1 LAAINWTE
9 VVNPNYLYLL
19 PELTLVATMLIVM
32 IADFYVS
39 EKRYLVWFS
48 VAGLALAMILTWFTA
63 TDSSIFNPNGAP
75 KEFFGNMVVADG
87 FSFFMRAVLLGI
99 AALVTLMSTDFVE
112 KYLKGMFMEFFE
124 VMFAATLGMML
135 MVGSRD
141 FLAIYVGLELASISS
156 YVLAG
161 LLRKDAKSNEAALK
175 YFLNGAFA
183 SAVLLFGFSL
193 IYGASGE
200 TNLVHIV
207 DALRAGATH
216 PGMLSLMTVGMIFMA
231 GGFAFK
237 ISAVPMHLW
246 APDAYEGAP
255 TPIAGFFSV
264 GPKGAA
270 FGAILRI
277 FMIGLGVSPL
287 TGKWT
292 IIWAVLATASMFVG
306 NITALMQTSIKR
318 MMAYSSIAQAGY
330 LLVGVVAAGSNMTS
344 GKGIGAVL
352 FYVMGYALTN
362 LGIFAVL
369 THLDQEGEGTTLEN
383 MKGLFHRNPFYAV
396 TLFVCFLSLI
406 GIPPTVGF
414 FGKLF
419 IFNAAVEAN
428 YIWLALVMAVNSVI
442 SVGYYYG
449 VIKAM
454 FLEKSDKQA
463 LSTSTGVMI
472 TVAVS
477 FIGVMLAGILS
488 GKVIEYT
495 EMAARMLR

>member
-19 PELTLVATMLIVM
+19 PELLVVATMLIIMV
-32 IADFYVS
+32 ADFYVS

-48 VAGLALAMILTWFTA
+48 VAGLALAMFSTWFAA
-63 TDSSIFNPNGAP
+63 TDTNIINPNGAP
-75 KEFFGNMVVADG
+75 QEFFGGMVVADG
-87 FSFFMRAVLLGI
+87 FSFFMKAVLLGI

-112 KYLKGMFMEFFE
+112 KYLKGMFMEYFE
-124 VMFAATLGMML
+124 VVFAATLGMML

-141 FLAIYVGLELASISS
+141 FLAIYVGLELTSISS

-193 IYGASGE
+193 VYGASGE
-200 TNLVHIV
+200 THLPTIV
-207 DALRAGATH
+207 MRLAEGVSH

-264 GPKGAA
+264 GPKAAA
-270 FGAILRI
+270 FGAILRV

-292 IIWAVLATASMFVG
+292 LIWAVLATASMFVG
-306 NITALMQTSIKR
+306 NITALMQTNIKR

-330 LLVGVVAAGSNMTS
+330 ILVGVVAAGSNMGS
-344 GKGIGAVL
+344 GKGTAAVL

-369 THLDQEGEGTTLEN
+369 THMDQEGQGVTVEDFR
-383 MKGLFHRNPFYAV
+383 GLFSRNPFYAV
-396 TLFVCFLSLI
+396 TLLLCFVSLI

-419 IFNAAVEAN
+419 IFNGAVEAG
-428 YIWLALVMAVNSVI
+428 YLWLALVMAVNSVI

-449 VIKAM
+449 LVKVM
-454 FLEKSDKQA
+454 FLEKSDKQT
-463 LSTSTGVMI
+463 LSTSTGVMV
-472 TVAVS
+472 TVVVS
-477 FIGVMLAGILS
+477 FLGVMLAGILS